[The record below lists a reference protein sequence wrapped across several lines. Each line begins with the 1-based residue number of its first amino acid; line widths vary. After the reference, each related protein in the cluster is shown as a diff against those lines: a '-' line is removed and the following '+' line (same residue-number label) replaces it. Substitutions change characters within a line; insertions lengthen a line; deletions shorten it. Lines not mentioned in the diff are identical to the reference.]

1 MKSTEVCKDDKDG
14 SEEDRSEENGSEE
27 DGRGKEQVKAR

>member
-1 MKSTEVCKDDKDG
+1 VKSTEVCKDDKDG